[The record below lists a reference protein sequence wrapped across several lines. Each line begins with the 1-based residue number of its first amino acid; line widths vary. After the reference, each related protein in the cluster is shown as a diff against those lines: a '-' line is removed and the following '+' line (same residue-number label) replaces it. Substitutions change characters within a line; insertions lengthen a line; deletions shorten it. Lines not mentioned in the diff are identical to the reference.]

1 MTRNTYR
8 TIPEMLVK
16 IEADL
21 VNIKTKMN
29 YSDTNEVVFLGEFE
43 PITKTDAR
51 AGPCIIKVDIN
62 NKMIA

>member
-1 MTRNTYR
+1 
-8 TIPEMLVK
+8 MLVK